1 MENRLFCAEMTG
13 QGGIAARDAEK
24 KGSFFFYNL
33 FLGLLV

>member
-13 QGGIAARDAEK
+13 QGGPAARGAEK
-24 KGSFFFYNL
+24 NGAFFFYNL